1 MGAEKRRA
9 YTGWVAFLG
18 LLYGQVKVFI
28 ALSKVLRKLL
38 KLILKVIIV
47 ELDSRCA
54 TLVGFSTFASFLF
67 HDDILLQNLISN
79 LALFIFISASAK

>member
-18 LLYGQVKVFI
+18 LLHGQVKVFI

-38 KLILKVIIV
+38 KLILKVIVV

-54 TLVGFSTFASFLF
+54 TLVGFCTFASFLF
-67 HDDILLQNLISN
+67 HDILLQNLISN